1 MTRVYVSGPMSGI
14 NGHNFPAFNAAA
26 EQLRAAGYEV
36 ENPADKGVIEG
47 WEWED
52 YLRYDLVKLLE
63 CDEVVALPGWE
74 QSRGAQLEVHVAQSL
89 RMPVRTHGFGDEVKA
104 A

>member
-1 MTRVYVSGPMSGI
+1 MKRIYVSGPMSG
-14 NGHNFPAFNAAA
+14 HQDFNFPAFNEASA
-26 EQLRAAGYEV
+26 QLRSAGYEV

-52 YLRYDLVKLLE
+52 YLRYDLVKLLA
-63 CDEVVALPGWE
+63 CDEVVVLPGWE
-74 QSRGAQLEVHVAQSL
+74 QSKGAQLEVHVALSL